1 VVSAFRQLAPSSH
14 RQFAKPMSANQY
26 HLLSFIPATEAWEMK
41 PVLESMAAQ
50 LARSGK
56 LRINADEER
65 NFVPYQ
71 TVDGDRTFTAR
82 ELTDAALLAKTRAT
96 IARSVPAG
104 LGPEAVEEVLT
115 RLRRDLKKA
124 RGVSGEKEMR
134 VARVLAQSAHP
145 AVMALAL
152 AEGAEFYV
160 SYAHRV
166 GDLLPVHFW
175 DTHGTASGLQSTSD
189 TGAAIYVSCGGDPFF
204 DSAEKTYTTD
214 GWPALAQMV
223 VIAGQEM
230 GHYADLLRQNGSI
243 VGRISSRMDG
253 LAPSEAAKSARDQ
266 DLAHLARLHQFFY
279 GQGLNGLLR
288 AEKSAAFY
296 AAQKL
301 KFSPP
306 WLFWKCW
313 SGFASLVFMLRTRR
327 PIAPLTTYP
336 RLKQGEALAMF
347 LADMAFNL
355 SPRADV
361 YRRSDP
367 TEEEA
372 IACIEALARVPQQ
385 VNKWGHAAVAAAI
398 PGLYRLYYGTVIA
411 NVVAALPPALTLSLK
426 KNHLPLARAIYA
438 RLRRN
443 FRQRPGYWPEKATL

>member
-1 VVSAFRQLAPSSH
+1 MYHL
-14 RQFAKPMSANQY
+14 PMSANQY
-26 HLLSFIPATEAWEMK
+26 HLLSFIPATEAWEMT

-71 TVDGDRTFTAR
+71 TVDTDRTFTAR
-82 ELTDAALLAKTRAT
+82 ELTDATLLPQTRAL

-104 LGPEAVEEVLT
+104 LGPEAVEEVLA

-124 RGVSGEKEMR
+124 RGVSLEKEMR
-134 VARVLAQSAHP
+134 VARVLVQSAHP
-145 AVMALAL
+145 AVIALAL
-152 AEGAEFYV
+152 AEGAELYV

-189 TGAAIYVSCGGDPFF
+189 RGAAIYVSCGGDPFF

-223 VIAGQEM
+223 VIAGQEI
-230 GHYADLLRQNGSI
+230 GHYADLLRQNGAI
-243 VGRISSRMDG
+243 IGRISARMDG
-253 LAPSEAAKSARDQ
+253 LAPSEAAKSARDH
-266 DLAHLARLHQFFY
+266 DLAHLARLHQLYY

-288 AEKSAAFY
+288 AEKSVAFY

-301 KFSPP
+301 RFSPP
-306 WLFWKCW
+306 WLFSQLWRGCVW
-313 SGFASLVFMLRTRR
+313 LVFTLRTHRS
-327 PIAPLTTYP
+327 IAGLITYP
-336 RLKQGEALAMF
+336 RLRRGRSLAMF
-347 LADMAFNL
+347 LADMEFNL

-361 YRRSDP
+361 YRRPDP

-385 VNKWGHAAVAAAI
+385 VNKWGHPAVAAAV

-411 NVVAALPPALTLSLK
+411 NVVAALPPKTTLNLKQNHWPLVRALYGLFR
-426 KNHLPLARAIYA
+426 RAM
-438 RLRRN
+438 RK
-443 FRQRPGYWPEKATL
+443 RPGYWPEKSVL